1 MTDQLNPIMVSWLKP
16 LRRDQE
22 SDLVREGVSLGVPVL
37 LCSNIE
43 GFGPDQNESYSLL
56 SQLWKRVNTNKPPP
70 PLRAIF
76 TKCSTLWP
84 CSKDKVCHGSV
95 DQNHTT
101 Y

>member
-1 MTDQLNPIMVSWLKP
+1 MTDQPNPTMVPWLKP

-22 SDLVREGVSLGVPVL
+22 SDLVREGVSLGVPLYYCAPILRALV
-37 LCSNIE
+37 
-43 GFGPDQNESYSLL
+43 QNESYSLL
-56 SQLWKRVNTNKPPP
+56 ARLWKRVNTNKPPP